1 LQFQSFAKVLQFH
14 YKHIASIAKQTL
26 YSKARDLAVIHL
38 IFFVQDDD
46 NRLTKSEF
54 KRFLF
59 PHLSDDAGASEVI
72 VHEAHEALD
81 ADYDGRVSQ
90 SGKTFIVID
99 ETFKHW

>member
-1 LQFQSFAKVLQFH
+1 V
-14 YKHIASIAKQTL
+14 
-26 YSKARDLAVIHL
+26 YSKARDLAVIPL

-59 PHLSDDAGASEVI
+59 PHLSEDAGASEVI

-90 SGKTFIVID
+90 SGKTFIVIE
-99 ETFKHW
+99 ETLKQTDDALAFLF